1 MALKY
6 ALNKKRRNGI
16 GGRGDRE
23 PGEGDVRGQVYLDP
37 SLETEAEQK
46 EHGSGDTGEL
56 DKRPHQTQ
64 SHMCPKGCHRPR
76 ERCLGIYLGVRS
88 SHQ

>member
-46 EHGSGDTGEL
+46 EHGSGHWRTGQKTTSDSKSHVSQRL
-56 DKRPHQTQ
+56 SQT
-64 SHMCPKGCHRPR
+64 
-76 ERCLGIYLGVRS
+76 
-88 SHQ
+88 